1 MPKAQPEYE
10 LQKAVCQYLELQYPD
25 VLFLSDTGSGIKLT
39 MPQAI
44 RNKQIQKKT
53 FKMPDLVVFE
63 PRGGWHGLF
72 LELKAVSPYRAD
84 NTLKNDSHILA
95 QYESMTRL
103 SLKQYYA
110 EFVWTF
116 DQAKQLIDW
125 YLTEN
130 YEKTR

>member
-1 MPKAQPEYE
+1 MIDY
-10 LQKAVCQYLELQYPD
+10 LVCFQTY
-25 VLFLSDTGSGIKLT
+25 G
-39 MPQAI
+39 
-44 RNKQIQKKT
+44 
-53 FKMPDLVVFE
+53 
-63 PRGGWHGLF
+63 
-72 LELKAVSPYRAD
+72 AD
-84 NTLKNDSHILA
+84 GRSYFD